1 MQGWISFSI
10 AASLA
15 QGKQQCTSVTQK
27 VAVHVFR
34 IAYSEYNYGF
44 SIFIKKGGVK
54 HHVLPVVIDN
64 CWMEGNAS
72 GSINSFTTGV
82 NINGE
87 IFTTPFDFHFEQ
99 CNAVKLQNTAMCRI
113 KLIKSAVF
121 AEAVSY
127 AYQPG
132 RVVEKDADSLFV
144 EKTKFG

>member
-1 MQGWISFSI
+1 M
-10 AASLA
+10 
-15 QGKQQCTSVTQK
+15 
-27 VAVHVFR
+27 
-34 IAYSEYNYGF
+34 
-44 SIFIKKGGVK
+44 
-54 HHVLPVVIDN
+54 PVVIDN

-121 AEAVSY
+121 TEAVSY

-144 EKTKFG
+144 EKTKFGWNMTDSGAFLADKIAYASETGGARFRSIFPAGFYREKIFQACFSHINWTP